1 MIQPSSVAFKF
12 LTFPACRQAGP
23 RGRRSIAGLLYLPS
37 PSGRGG
43 NGLCQRV
50 RAESSICASLGN
62 YSIMSLMKIL
72 SQKREKNLISLEIE
86 ADYASFRHSLEKAM
100 VEAGKEIKIAGFRP
114 GKVPRKIL
122 ESALN
127 LEAVEHRAAQDLIA
141 ELYPAII
148 AESKIDPVDY
158 PNVEITQQ
166 AKDQPLLFKLTVE
179 VYPEVKLGKYKGLKL
194 ARKPAEVTDEEVAA
208 ALGRL
213 QERVS
218 VAGPDGKKELL
229 PLDDEFAKKVG
240 RFGTLAELRAEI
252 WKALQEEKTAEADAD
267 LRNQAIAAAG
277 AGAEVEISAAL
288 TERETS
294 LMIDELKTSLAQSG
308 LTLEQYLQ
316 GARKEAQALRQEMK
330 KSAEIRVKGKVIL
343 KAVAEAEKL
352 QVTPEEMSAE
362 IRMLA
367 ESSGQDV
374 AAVEQRMLKETRPY
388 FEEYLLRKKALDFLV
403 EHAKS

>member
-1 MIQPSSVAFKF
+1 M
-12 LTFPACRQAGP
+12 TG
-23 RGRRSIAGLLYLPS
+23 
-37 PSGRGG
+37 
-43 NGLCQRV
+43 
-50 RAESSICASLGN
+50 SL
-62 YSIMSLMKIL
+62 YSIMTSMKIL
-72 SQKREKNLISLEIE
+72 SQTREKNTVSLEIE
-86 ADYASFRHSLEKAM
+86 ADYASFRNSFEKALAA
-100 VEAGKEIKIAGFRP
+100 AGKEIKIAGFRP

-122 ESALN
+122 EGALN

-166 AKDQPLLFKLTVE
+166 AKDQPFLFKLTVE
-179 VYPEVKLGKYKGLKL
+179 IYPEVKLGKYKGLKL
-194 ARKPAEVTDEEVAA
+194 TKKPTEVAEGEVTA

-218 VAGPDGKKELL
+218 VVGPDGKKELL

-240 RFGTLAELRAEI
+240 RFGTLAELKAEI
-252 WKALQEEKTAEADAD
+252 LKALQEEKTAEADAD

-277 AGAEVEISAAL
+277 ADAKVEISAAL
-288 TERETS
+288 TEREIA

-316 GARKEAQALRQEMK
+316 GARKEASALRQELK

-352 QVTPEEMSAE
+352 PVTPEEISAE
-362 IRMLA
+362 IRALA

-374 AAVEQRMLKETRPY
+374 AAIEQRMLKESRQY

-403 EHAKS
+403 EHAAS